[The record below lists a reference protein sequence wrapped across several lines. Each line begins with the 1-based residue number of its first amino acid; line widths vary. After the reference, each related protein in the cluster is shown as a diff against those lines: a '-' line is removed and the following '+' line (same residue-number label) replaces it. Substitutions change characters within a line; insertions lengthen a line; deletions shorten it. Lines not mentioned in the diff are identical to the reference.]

1 MLNSETVM
9 LLIDQM
15 VYWLSSA
22 SPGSNP
28 ACPIFFSFFVN
39 LVCNHCKL
47 MLRKFVYMFLTIQ
60 VVFKNNKVD
69 NEAGESK
76 MDDSI
81 RHCNSV

>member
-1 MLNSETVM
+1 M

-22 SPGSNP
+22 SPDSNP

-60 VVFKNNKVD
+60 TVFKI
-69 NEAGESK
+69 
-76 MDDSI
+76 I
-81 RHCNSV
+81 RLTTKLEKAKWMIVSGTATVYNI